1 MPQYTR
7 RRKYYP
13 KSCSDEMT
21 FEECEMAILR
31 EAIQEGDKEAN
42 QKLIN
47 TPDVRDMISIVE
59 KFISDHKLVC
69 YGGTAI
75 NNILPKK
82 DQFYDLSK
90 EVPDYDFF
98 SKTALEH
105 AKQLADIFYQQGY
118 ANIEAKS
125 GVHHGTY
132 KVFVNFIPIA
142 DITQMPEIVFEAISK
157 ESVVVNKIHYCP
169 PNYLRM
175 AMFLE
180 LSRPKGDT
188 TRWEK
193 VLTRLNLLNKH
204 YPLLSKRESGEC
216 ENIPFQRESMNNSDS
231 SEDIFR
237 ITRDVLIEDGVVFFG
252 GYAASIYSK
261 YMPSH
266 LRATHSDDNPDFD
279 VLSTDIT
286 KTSKKVY
293 KALISSGYEDVTLV
307 QHRAIGEILPEHI
320 EVRVGNKPIAF
331 IYKPLSCHSYN
342 SVRINDSADE
352 SLMGQT
358 IHVATIDTLLSFYL
372 AFIYSGKEYYHRD
385 RILCIA
391 EFLFELMRKNRLAQ
405 KGLLKRFTMN
415 CYGKAETL
423 DSIRN
428 KKTRMFNLLKNKKNT
443 QEYEEW
449 FLKYDPAA
457 IAKKKGLKRNIKTRR
472 VSKPSS
478 GEQTSTP
485 LEKTEEITGFEE
497 DEEEKEKED
506 ADTETSSSLP
516 QKQPKRNT
524 KRSNKTAHKSGA
536 AKWLDFILR

>member
-1 MPQYTR
+1 MPHPQYTR

-47 TPDVRDMISIVE
+47 TPDIRDMIAIVE
-59 KFISDHKLVC
+59 KFISDNKLMC

-75 NNILPKK
+75 NNILPEE
-82 DQFYDLSK
+82 DQFYDLTK

-105 AKQLADIFYQQGY
+105 AKELADIFYKQGY
-118 ANIEAKS
+118 INIEAKS

-142 DITQMPEIVFEAISK
+142 DITQMPEIVFDAIAK
-157 ESVVVNKIHYCP
+157 ESVVVKHIHYCP

-188 TRWEK
+188 SRWEK

-204 YPLLSKRESGEC
+204 YPVISGEC
-216 ENIPFQRESMNNSDS
+216 RNVPFQRKSMKHSES
-231 SEDIFR
+231 SEDVFY
-237 ITRDVLIEDGVVFFG
+237 ITRDVLIDEKVVFFG

-261 YMPSH
+261 YMPKFKRSIEK
-266 LRATHSDDNPDFD
+266 TPDFD
-279 VLSTDIT
+279 VLSTDPT
-286 KTSKKVY
+286 DTSKKVY
-293 KALISSGYEDVTLV
+293 KALISAGHDDITLT
-307 QHRAIGEILPEHI
+307 QHRAMGEILPEHI
-320 EVRVGNKPIAF
+320 EIRVGDKPIAF

-342 SVRINDSADE
+342 TVQLNEDGIMRTIN
-352 SLMGQT
+352 
-358 IHVATIDTLLSFYL
+358 VATIDTLLSFYL

-391 EFLFELMRKNRLAQ
+391 DFLFDVMRKNRLAQ
-405 KGLLKRFTMN
+405 KGLLKRFSMN

-423 DSIRN
+423 ETVRN
-428 KKTRMFNLLKNKKNT
+428 KKTRMYNLLKTKKNT
-443 QEYEEW
+443 REYEEW

-457 IAKKKGLKRNIKTRR
+457 IAKKKGLQRAVKTRR
-472 VSKPSS
+472 VSKETNGTTSKKA
-478 GEQTSTP
+478 EQ
-485 LEKTEEITGFEE
+485 TEEITNIDGVDGEYSGE
-497 DEEEKEKED
+497 NTKQDK
-506 ADTETSSSLP
+506 
-516 QKQPKRNT
+516 QKQVIPT
-524 KRSNKTAHKSGA
+524 KRKYLSHNKPKTKAPNA
-536 AKWLDFILR
+536 AVKILDFLLK